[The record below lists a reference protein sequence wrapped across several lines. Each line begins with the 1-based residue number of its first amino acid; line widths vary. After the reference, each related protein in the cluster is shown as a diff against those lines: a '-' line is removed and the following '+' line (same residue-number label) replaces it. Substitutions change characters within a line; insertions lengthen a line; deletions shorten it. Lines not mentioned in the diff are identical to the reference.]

1 MYEAV
6 QVVND
11 SLWNIQYHPGQST
24 LLTVNEYAH
33 TEYEIAAE
41 RFSAAFDNTGSP
53 IIPAI

>member
-11 SLWNIQYHPGQST
+11 SPWNTQYHQGQSA

-41 RFSAAFDNTGSP
+41 RFSAAFDNTGSC